1 MCYYGSSSTREP
13 VPATVENKIKY
24 SYGGPTQGA
33 TGISD
38 KTQLNS
44 DIQRRQ
50 RALRLSNNNSGGGVM
65 V

>member
-1 MCYYGSSSTREP
+1 M
-13 VPATVENKIKY
+13 PATVENKIKY
-24 SYGGPTQGA
+24 GYGGPTQGA

-38 KTQLNS
+38 KTQVNS

>member
-1 MCYYGSSSTREP
+1 MCYFGGSSTRQEP
-13 VPATVENKIKY
+13 ITTENKIKLA
-24 SYGGPTQGA
+24 GPTSGA
-33 TGISD
+33 SSMTDNINLD
-38 KTQLNS
+38 S